1 MGSITPQGVSNVNT
15 FGCNSAVFTANMDQE
30 SSDRIDRLVKWCKTN
45 RVCLDE
51 VGELDAATLSK
62 TLIAKE
68 VKGGY
73 SYWRGMLAK
82 AEDRSFAARKARE
95 VETALGITPLY
106 LEGGDVGWPFSVAL
120 RSKLQMLQPED
131 LRRAENVLRVH
142 LDMPA
147 LPPVQERGYG

>member
-1 MGSITPQGVSNVNT
+1 
-15 FGCNSAVFTANMDQE
+15 MDQE
-30 SSDRIDRLVKWCKTN
+30 SSDRIDRLVKWCKAN
-45 RVCLDE
+45 RVCLGEDGE
-51 VGELDAATLSK
+51 VDSVKLSAAL
-62 TLIAKE
+62 
-68 VKGGY
+68 VPKGVAGIY
-73 SYWRGMLAK
+73 SYWQGMLTK
-82 AEDRSFAARKARE
+82 KKDRSFGAKKARE

-147 LPPVQERGYG
+147 LPSIQERGYG